1 LAKPRELQRTGVS
14 RSQRA
19 AHVPTRT
26 CAGCGADEAARSMV
40 RVVLVVPPDG
50 GPASVVVDAKGGS
63 FGRGAHVHPSLKC
76 LEGATRRGF
85 ARAFKR
91 EVRIELPVLL
101 AGLVEAYTKR
111 LDSLLAG
118 GVRGGHVILGSDD
131 VVEAWHGGHV
141 ELMVLAADATAAAA
155 LGVVR
160 HATGEGKV
168 LVYGDKLRLAR
179 TLGRR
184 PGEEREGIGV
194 CAIMDAGLAA
204 AIREAWLCAVGLARG
219 EERHAAA
226 PAGATADDP
235 RTNIQDA
242 GAAGDARGVEA

>member
-1 LAKPRELQRTGVS
+1 MAKPREAQRTGGE
-14 RSQRA
+14 RSERA
-19 AHVPTRT
+19 VGVPTRT
-26 CAGCGADEAARSMV
+26 CAGCGADDAARSLV
-40 RVVLVVPPDG
+40 RVVLVTPPDG
-50 GPASVVVDAKGGS
+50 GPASVVVDAKGGA
-63 FGRGAHVHPSLKC
+63 FGRGAHVHPTLKC

-91 EVRIELPVLL
+91 EVRIELATLL
-101 AGLVEAYTKR
+101 AGIVEAYTKR
-111 LDSLLAG
+111 LDGLLAG
-118 GVRGGHVILGSDD
+118 GVRGGHVILGTDD

-141 ELMVLAADATAAAA
+141 QLMVLAADAAAAA
-155 LGVVR
+155 NVGVVR

-219 EERHAAA
+219 EARQQAAA
-226 PAGATADDP
+226 PSATAGNP
-235 RTNIQDA
+235 PTEIQDA
-242 GAAGDARGVEA
+242 GAGGDARGVEA

>member
-1 LAKPRELQRTGVS
+1 
-14 RSQRA
+14 
-19 AHVPTRT
+19 
-26 CAGCGADEAARSMV
+26 MV
-40 RVVLVVPPDG
+40 RVVLVVPPDA

-63 FGRGAHVHPSLKC
+63 FGRGAHVHPTLKC
-76 LEGATRRGF
+76 LESATRRGF

-91 EVRIELPVLL
+91 EVRIELATLL
-101 AGLVEAYTKR
+101 AGIVEAYTKR
-111 LDSLLAG
+111 LDGLLAG
-118 GVRGGHVILGSDD
+118 GVRGGHVILGSDE

-141 ELMVLAADATAAAA
+141 ELMVLAADASAAAS

-226 PAGATADDP
+226 PTGATADDP
-235 RTNIQDA
+235 RTDIQDA
-242 GAAGDARGVEA
+242 GAGGDARGVEA